1 MAIKQFHCQYLPKE
15 DRLIF
20 RLNTDAGCDYLFL
33 LTRRIALFILS
44 ATERLVVEQLSTS
57 HEKPIAKAISE
68 FEGDAARE
76 TVEFHDQYQ
85 VGSSFPLGET
95 PLLVKDVSCRVQLQD
110 GKTIVCLDFL
120 LGEDK
125 TVGLQL
131 WGSVYQNMR
140 ILLDR
145 MVDQALWLDLS
156 AEELN
161 KTQSEETELPPND
174 LGVIPIH

>member
-33 LTRRIALFILS
+33 LTRRIVLFILS
-44 ATERLVVEQLSTS
+44 ATERLVIEQLSTS

-95 PLLVKDVSCRVQLQD
+95 PLLVKDVSCRIQLQD

-131 WGSVYQNMR
+131 WGSVYQNIR

-145 MVDQALWLDLS
+145 MVEQALWLGSDANGHDKINS
-156 AEELN
+156 KKSIELLN
-161 KTQSEETELPPND
+161 PTKI
-174 LGVIPIH
+174 IPFH

>member
-1 MAIKQFHCQYLPKE
+1 MAIKQLNCQYVPQE
-15 DRLIF
+15 DRLLF
-20 RLNTDAGCDYLFL
+20 RLNTDNGCDYLFL
-33 LTRRIALFILS
+33 LTRRITLFILS
-44 ATERLVVEQLSTS
+44 ATERLVVQQLGTT
-57 HEKPIAKAISE
+57 HEAPIAKAISE
-68 FEGDAARE
+68 FEGEAARE
-76 TVEFHDQYQ
+76 VVQFHDKYE
-85 VGSSFPLGET
+85 GGASFPLGET
-95 PLLVKDVSCRVQLQD
+95 PLLVRDASCKVQFQD
-110 GKTIVCLDFL
+110 GKTIVFLDFL
-120 LGEDK
+120 LGDDK

-174 LGVIPIH
+174 LGGIPIH